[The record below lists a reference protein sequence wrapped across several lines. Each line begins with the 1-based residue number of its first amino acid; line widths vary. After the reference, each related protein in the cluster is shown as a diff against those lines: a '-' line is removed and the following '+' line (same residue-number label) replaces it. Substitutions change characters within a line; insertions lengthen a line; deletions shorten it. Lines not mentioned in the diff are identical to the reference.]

1 MFNVFYV
8 KWTWLIYEKYL
19 KHVNQYPDIQLH
31 IDLTEKTIG
40 LSKQGFSVVEILYM
54 EEKPWKEVNC
64 IDD

>member
-1 MFNVFYV
+1 MLNVFYV

-40 LSKQGFSVVEILYM
+40 LRKQGFSVVEILYM
-54 EEKPWKEVNC
+54 V
-64 IDD
+64 